1 MRAYVT
7 YSGMSER
14 TDRHAVLRRLVTTE
28 EVESQSRMLD
38 VLAERGLDVHQST
51 LSRDLH
57 ELGIRKRDG
66 RYRLQTPTSAGTA
79 ARPTDAASPVGDGAP
94 GTMPVVHG
102 FTACGP
108 HLITVRAG
116 TGQAQ
121 LLGVLL
127 DAQDDSPIAGTIAG
141 DDTVLVVT
149 RGRPEQRAALAL
161 LETWF
166 GEDKRDAS

>member
-1 MRAYVT
+1 
-7 YSGMSER
+7 MSER
-14 TDRHAVLRRLVTTE
+14 TDRHAALRRLVTTE

-38 VLAERGLDVHQST
+38 ALSERGLEVHQST
-51 LSRDLH
+51 LSRDLR
-57 ELGIRKRDG
+57 ELGIRKRGG
-66 RYRLQTPTSAGTA
+66 RYRLQTPAPNRSRTEGSGPHGTPA
-79 ARPTDAASPVGDGAP
+79 LDDAP
-94 GTMPVVHG
+94 GTMPVVYS

-108 HLITVRAG
+108 HLITIRSG

-127 DAQDDSPIAGTIAG
+127 DAQEDSPIAGTIAG

-161 LETWF
+161 LEAWF
-166 GEDKRDAS
+166 GEGDRDAS

>member
-1 MRAYVT
+1 
-7 YSGMSER
+7 MSDRIE
-14 TDRHAVLRRLVTTE
+14 RHAALRRLIATE
-28 EVESQSRMLD
+28 AVESQSHMLD

-51 LSRDLH
+51 LSRDLR
-57 ELGIRKRDG
+57 ELGIRKRNG
-66 RYRLQTPTSAGTA
+66 QYRLGMAPRRSEDDGPIGKQPAGGMA
-79 ARPTDAASPVGDGAP
+79 GGATWP
-94 GTMPVVHG
+94 DVHG

-127 DAQDDSPIAGTIAG
+127 DAQEDAPIAGTIAG

-161 LETWF
+161 LEAWF
-166 GEDKRDAS
+166 GGGERDAS